1 MERSV
6 YTYFF
11 KVNFKDRYDEFWL
24 REDIEAISPR
34 LHYEF
39 LEDLKM
45 IRISH
50 SMLYACEITAI
61 LDYFNLEYVRYYDL
75 EEQSRELVSD
85 RNYGEPHS

>member
-24 REDIEAISPR
+24 REDIEAISSS

-50 SMLYACEITAI
+50 SMLYACEITTI
-61 LDYFNLEYVRYYDL
+61 LDYYNLEYVRYYDL
-75 EEQSRELVSD
+75 EDQSREHYIQSELMES
-85 RNYGEPHS
+85 